1 MSSSFSSFLTHDM
14 QCRTMELH
22 RRFID
27 AVTRLGGPT
36 KATPKQVQ
44 LVMNVKGLQVSH
56 VKSHLQKYRLSLG
69 LKLQNP
75 SNPTSVELETS
86 SANDQCPPDAQTN
99 NQTLLQQHK
108 QMDHKTLA
116 DFGLHGFGSLPQ
128 KMDPITLDKYM
139 KNEVGSLGL
148 QSGFPSALN
157 TPGFED
163 WISRLLEENDTL
175 VGAEARNKGLSK
187 EHERKDDHSIVDGA
201 SISNFERVSEL
212 IREVQSL
219 LGSHQ
224 TLEHELA
231 LVNTKA
237 CQKLQTILHI
247 LTNMAL
253 STLSEKDQ
261 ENNKEQS
268 PSPDGKD

>member
-1 MSSSFSSFLTHDM
+1 
-14 QCRTMELH
+14 MELH

-75 SNPTSVELETS
+75 STSNSIDHENNNV
-86 SANDQCPPDAQTN
+86 TN
-99 NQTLLQQHK
+99 NNNGSADSHADNPATLPLNK

-116 DFGLHGFGSLPQ
+116 DFGLHGFGTLPQ
-128 KMDPITLDKYM
+128 KMEPINLDSYV
-139 KNEVGSLGL
+139 KNEKDVLAGAGILH
-148 QSGFPSALN
+148 SGFQPAAN
-157 TPGFED
+157 VPGFED
-163 WISRLLEENDTL
+163 WITRLLDENEPL
-175 VGAEARNKGLSK
+175 LSGEGRTK
-187 EHERKDDHSIVDGA
+187 TKSKPKPEFIDQS
-201 SISNFERVSEL
+201 SISNFDRVGTL
-212 IREVQSL
+212 IKEVQSL

-231 LVNTKA
+231 MINTKA
-237 CQKLQTILHI
+237 CQKLQTILQI
-247 LTNMAL
+247 LTSMAL
-253 STLSEKDQ
+253 SAMGEKGHQSSEKSEDR
-261 ENNKEQS
+261 
-268 PSPDGKD
+268 PDGEQDKT